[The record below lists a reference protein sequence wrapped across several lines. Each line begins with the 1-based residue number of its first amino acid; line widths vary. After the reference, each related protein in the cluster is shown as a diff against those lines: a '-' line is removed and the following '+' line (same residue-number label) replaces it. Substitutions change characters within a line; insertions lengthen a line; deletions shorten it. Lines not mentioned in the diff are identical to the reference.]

1 MLKNVSIKAK
11 IISFTIIALIL
22 LSSIIG
28 IISVISSKEALMKKN
43 YAALTAARDSK
54 IKQIKTFFNERI
66 GDINVLANSA
76 DVIELVEDLIH
87 AKEKL
92 HVNANSNYP
101 IDDPLAKEIVN
112 KHDKFFQLYAK
123 EYGYYDIFLISADYG
138 HVMYTQAR
146 EADFGANLIKGS
158 LRDSGLGEVF
168 SKVKDLKR
176 PVFVDMKP
184 YAPSNGAPAMFL
196 GAPIYVDGTFESVLV
211 LQISDESINSIMKFR
226 EGYGLTQEDYLVG
239 SDKLMRS
246 DSFLDPKNHSLKA
259 SFSNP
264 SSGSVDTQA
273 VREAFTGK
281 KETKIIIDY
290 NGNPVLSA
298 FGLVSV
304 GKDLKWAVL
313 SEKDEAEVLIDPNAL
328 RDKIIIST
336 VLTLLV
342 ITGLVLFIINTTL
355 VKPLNKFQVSLLNF
369 FKYLNR
375 EIDDV
380 TMLDDKSN
388 DEIGTMSKVVNE
400 NIILTKK
407 GVEEDRRLIDETITV
422 LNEFE
427 QGDLCQRLDITVSNP
442 ALMELKTVLNKMG
455 ENMENN
461 IDNVLEIL
469 EQYSNYNYL
478 QKIDTKNLK
487 EHLLKLA
494 SGVNDLGSSIT
505 NMLVE
510 NKSNGLTLDK
520 SSDLLLENVDKLN
533 QSSTEAAAS
542 LEETSAAL
550 EEITSTIRINTE
562 NVAKMSHYAHNL
574 TDSAR
579 EGENLANTTTTAM
592 EEINEQVGAIN
603 DAITVIDQIAF
614 QTNILSLNAAVEA
627 ATAGEA
633 GKGFA
638 VVAQEVRNLASR
650 SAEAAKEIKDL
661 VENAN
666 IKADEGKNISQSMIS
681 GYNGLNDNI
690 ANTLKLI
697 KDIETASKE
706 QLAGIEQINDA
717 VIQLDRQTQENV
729 SVSNLTHAIAEETD
743 FIAKLVVSN
752 ADEKEFEGKDSAKA
766 KVFEEHKQASTSKAP
781 VELKIKQTNA
791 RTIPPIPQ
799 SGKFKDTSSSD
810 EWESF

>member
-11 IISFTIIALIL
+11 IITFTIIALVL

-28 IISVISSKEALMKKN
+28 TISVISSTEALMKKN
-43 YAALTAARDSK
+43 YDTLTAARDSK
-54 IKQIKTFFNERI
+54 MKQITTFFSERI
-66 GDINVLANSA
+66 GDINVLSSSA
-76 DVIELVEDLIH
+76 DVIELTEDL
-87 AKEKL
+87 KNL
-92 HVNANSNYP
+92 NSQLNISQNGKYP
-101 IDDPLAKEIVN
+101 INNPLTKEVLNSHDD
-112 KHDKFFQLYAK
+112 FFQKYAK
-123 EYGYYDIFLISADYG
+123 EYGYYDIFLISAKYG

-146 EADFGANLIKGS
+146 ESDFGENLITGS
-158 LRDSGLGEVF
+158 LKSSGLGEVF
-168 SKVKDLKR
+168 SKVKKLKR

-196 GAPIYVDGTFESVLV
+196 GTPVYIHGKFESVLL
-211 LQISDESINSIMKFR
+211 LQISDKSINSIMRFR
-226 EGYGLTQEDYLVG
+226 EGYGKSQEDYLVG
-239 SDKLMRS
+239 ADKLMRS
-246 DSFLDPKNHSLKA
+246 DSFLDPKNHSLQA

-264 SSGSVDTQA
+264 SLGKVDTQA
-273 VREAFTGK
+273 VREAFKGK
-281 KETKIIIDY
+281 KDTKVIIDY
-290 NGNPVLSA
+290 NNNPVLSA
-298 FGLVSV
+298 YGLVNV
-304 GKDLKWAVL
+304 GNDLKWAVL
-313 SEKDEAEVLIDPNAL
+313 SEIDEAEVLIDPNAL
-328 RDKIIIST
+328 RDKIIISSI
-336 VLTLLV
+336 VALIL
-342 ITGLVLFIINTTL
+342 ITAMILFIINTTL
-355 VKPLNKFQVSLLNF
+355 VKPLNTFQVSLLNF

-375 EIDDV
+375 ETDDV
-380 TMLDDKSN
+380 TMLNDKSN

-407 GVEEDRRLIDETITV
+407 GIEEDRKLIDETINV
-422 LNEFE
+422 LSEFE

-455 ENMENN
+455 ENMEHN

-469 EQYSNYNYL
+469 EQYSNYHYL
-478 QKIDTKNLK
+478 EKIDTKDLK

-550 EEITSTIRINTE
+550 EEITGTIRINTE

-579 EGENLANTTTTAM
+579 EGENLASTTTQAM
-592 EEINEQVGAIN
+592 EEINEQVG
-603 DAITVIDQIAF
+603 
-614 QTNILSLNAAVEA
+614 

-666 IKADEGKNISQSMIS
+666 IKANEGKNISQSMIS

-690 ANTLKLI
+690 SNTIKLI

-729 SVSNLTHAIAEETD
+729 AVSNLTHAIAEETD

-752 ADEKEFEGKDSAKA
+752 ADEKEFEGKDTAKA
-766 KVFEEHKQASTSKAP
+766 KVFEDHNYSSKDNHPAQ
-781 VELKIKQTNA
+781 LKIKQTNA
-791 RTIPPIPQ
+791 RTIAPVTK
-799 SGKFKDTSSSD
+799 SGKFKDTTSSD
-810 EWESF
+810 DWESF